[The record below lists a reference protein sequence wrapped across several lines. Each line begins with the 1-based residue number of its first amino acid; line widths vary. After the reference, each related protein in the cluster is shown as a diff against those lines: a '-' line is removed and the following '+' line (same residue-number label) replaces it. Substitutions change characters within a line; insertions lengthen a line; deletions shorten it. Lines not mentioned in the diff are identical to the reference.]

1 MRTVNCPH
9 TSWKH
14 VIHSSLIE
22 IKSWP
27 RVAAEGLIK
36 PEEKL
41 VICYK
46 FFESK
51 YYRGKT
57 TASALTISWYEN
69 KYTVLRVPRGTE
81 NGIQNDQATIAS
93 YWLHNTA
100 SNKQQRQVQVSR
112 NHQNQVN
119 ILKHWTN
126 QEYNS
131 NLQLQQQQQTSLQI
145 FDFNSSSSSNITWEH
160 HSKRKF
166 QSTRGKT
173 SMHQESSTFPAQV
186 ETSASTNKKQRYS
199 KIYVAKISII
209 NWDAKDLT
217 STSELI

>member
-1 MRTVNCPH
+1 MKTRFTFQSNRNKVL
-9 TSWKH
+9 TS
-14 VIHSSLIE
+14 SSSRRLN
-22 IKSWP
+22 KAS
-27 RVAAEGLIK
+27 
-36 PEEKL
+36 EEKL

-51 YYRGKT
+51 YYRGET

-69 KYTVLRVPRGTE
+69 KYPVLRVPRGTE

-119 ILKHWTN
+119 ILEHWTN

-160 HSKRKF
+160 HSKESFKAPGVKHPCIKRAALSQHKLRL
-166 QSTRGKT
+166 QPARTRNKDT
-173 SMHQESSTFPAQV
+173 PSFMLQKYPSST
-186 ETSASTNKKQRYS
+186 EMR
-199 KIYVAKISII
+199 KI
-209 NWDAKDLT
+209 
-217 STSELI
+217 

>member
-1 MRTVNCPH
+1 MKTRYTFQSNRNKVL
-9 TSWKH
+9 TS
-14 VIHSSLIE
+14 SSSRMLN
-22 IKSWP
+22 KAS
-27 RVAAEGLIK
+27 
-36 PEEKL
+36 EEKL

-119 ILKHWTN
+119 ILKTLNNPRVQLKSSTSTAAANESSDLW
-126 QEYNS
+126 
-131 NLQLQQQQQTSLQI
+131 LQQQQQLKHYLRTSL
-145 FDFNSSSSSNITWEH
+145 
-160 HSKRKF
+160 KREF